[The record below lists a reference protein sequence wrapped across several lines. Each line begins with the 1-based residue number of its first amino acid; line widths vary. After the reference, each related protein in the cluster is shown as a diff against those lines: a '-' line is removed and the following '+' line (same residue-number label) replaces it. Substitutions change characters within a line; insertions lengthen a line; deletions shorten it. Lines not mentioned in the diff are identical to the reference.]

1 MQWADYGQMGAG
13 DVELS
18 MADVAFTVAAP
29 SESPEVAALYA
40 SLSESSIT
48 RRFMVTMSPEAL
60 VLAASWNAASDITVL
75 LARTGG
81 HLVGEGRYERA
92 ATGDYEFAITVADAH
107 HRKGIGTGLLRQL
120 QQHARGR
127 GIPTLRAS
135 VRGDNIAMIQ
145 LLRAVGCALVE
156 PVDESGLVVEIATDS
171 GMPGWP
177 AEGTAPR
184 VLIESGAAWDDPATA
199 ELRDRGFEVRRC
211 LGPKRDDEQ
220 TCPLITEGSCRLVE
234 GAQYVACLL
243 PTQDP
248 NAVEVAQHHERSANP
263 HVVARSIREWAAVA
277 ASL

>member
-1 MQWADYGQMGAG
+1 MQRADYGEMGAG
-13 DVELS
+13 DVEPSL
-18 MADVAFTVAAP
+18 AEVAFTVAAP

-60 VLAASWNAASDITVL
+60 ALAAHWNAASDITVV
-75 LARTGG
+75 LARIGG
-81 HLVGEGRYERA
+81 RLVGEGRYERA

-120 QQHARGR
+120 QQHACARD
-127 GIPTLRAS
+127 IPTLRAA
-135 VRGDNIAMIQ
+135 VRGDNVAMIQ

-171 GMPGWP
+171 GMPAWP

-184 VLIESGAAWDDPATA
+184 VLIESSAAWDDPATA

-211 LGPKRDDEQ
+211 LGPKRDDKQ
-220 TCPLITEGSCRLVE
+220 TCPLITEGSCRLVD

-248 NAVEVAQHHERSANP
+248 NSVEVARHHERSANP